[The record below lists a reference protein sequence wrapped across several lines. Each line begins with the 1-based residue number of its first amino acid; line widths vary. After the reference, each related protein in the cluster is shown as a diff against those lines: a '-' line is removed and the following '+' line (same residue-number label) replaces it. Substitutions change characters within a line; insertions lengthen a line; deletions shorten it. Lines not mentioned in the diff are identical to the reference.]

1 MTYEFE
7 IRIKEMRKITAFSR
21 EVKACNPGRSHSTG
35 ICMPFK
41 YSPWPHLD
49 VGELPHVFRQFLLG
63 TIVASL
69 YTGLVVL
76 VLIAGI
82 AASDVIRLVA
92 ESGVTE
98 FTSVIEEVGELIRD
112 ATAPT

>member
-1 MTYEFE
+1 
-7 IRIKEMRKITAFSR
+7 
-21 EVKACNPGRSHSTG
+21 
-35 ICMPFK
+35 MPFT

-49 VGELPHVFRQFLLG
+49 IGGLPYVFRQFLLG

-82 AASDVIRLVA
+82 AASDVVRLIA
-92 ESGVTE
+92 ESGVSE
-98 FTSVIEEVGELIRD
+98 FTSVMEEVGKIIRD
-112 ATAPT
+112 ATAPA